1 MKTLVFGIYFCA
13 IFIWALLCGL
23 HGLFKYGGLIEG
35 ILSAMDGG
43 LNVATLGAWGHYR
56 GAEKFDAISST
67 TQIRLETRTY
77 PALGS
82 IVFGLGLLAILLFLL
97 LLGFGFIEIPTLST
111 LLSFAAIGAGTG
123 LVDPKIKDLLPKRPP
138 IPKKKKQKTAIIKKK
153 RKPEA
158 KTVAACNKWWT
169 KNGGGIA
176 APTPQ
181 EVTAA
186 EERGDQIYLD
196 QAAVTTL
203 ARPEFF
209 ECIRC
214 HIERLFTLKNFWSR
228 SNYTHGLDS
237 VCIPCRKLAR
247 DEAKKKRAAKTQAKK
262 ARLAKKKARDDREAR
277 K

>member
-1 MKTLVFGIYFCA
+1 MITWVFGIYFGA
-13 IFIWALLCGL
+13 IFIWALFCGL

-35 ILSAMDGG
+35 ILSAVDGG
-43 LNVATLGAWGHYR
+43 LNVATLGAWGHFT
-56 GAEKFDAISST
+56 GVEKVSTFSST
-67 TQIRLETRTY
+67 TPIKQETRTY

-82 IVFGLGLLAILLFLL
+82 IVFGLIFLASVLFLL

-111 LLSFAAIGAGTG
+111 LLSFAAIGAG
-123 LVDPKIKDLLPKRPP
+123 IKDVLPKRPP
-138 IPKKKKQKTAIIKKK
+138 IPKKKNQKTAIIKKK

-169 KNGGGIA
+169 KNEGRIA
-176 APTPQ
+176 APTLQ
-181 EVTAA
+181 EITAA
-186 EERGDQIYLD
+186 EERGDQAAYLD

-214 HIERLFTLKNFWSR
+214 HIEKLFTLKNFWSR
-228 SNYTHGLDS
+228 PNYAYALDS

-247 DEAKKKRAAKTQAKK
+247 NEAKKKRAAKAEARK
-262 ARLAKKKARDDREAR
+262 ARLAKEKARDDREAR